1 MHCFYFYGMMMQYE
15 FYKEIIL
22 PKYQALFTKE
32 SPTK

>member
-1 MHCFYFYGMMMQYE
+1 MMMQYE